1 MVQKNMEKSR
11 VEVIA
16 EISGSHGGT
25 LENALKL
32 IDAAHSA
39 GADAVKFQCYVPEKI
54 AAMRGGESVIWQGKH
69 WQLVDLY
76 KAAHTP
82 REWFP
87 FLIDRAKHLG
97 LAWFSSAFSFDDIDF
112 LYALDCPRFKI
123 SSFEL
128 LHLQLIRRAAK
139 TGRPLILSTG
149 MANMAD
155 IVKAVEAAA
164 KDTDHVSILHCTSGY
179 PTPPHESRLQR
190 ITLLRDAFLTRD
202 IGLSDHTTG
211 IGVPIAA
218 VALGAVMIEKH
229 IRLSSII
236 GPDDA
241 FAIGLADFAAMVN
254 GIHDA
259 WAGTFAFCHEPA
271 SEASFKKMRKQTA

>member
-1 MVQKNMEKSR
+1 MEKSR

-25 LENALKL
+25 LENALRL
-32 IDAAHSA
+32 INAAQSA

-54 AAMRGGESVIWQGKH
+54 AALRGGGSTIWQGQH
-69 WQLVDLY
+69 WQLLDLY

-87 FLIDRAKHLG
+87 FLIDRAKQLDI
-97 LAWFSSAFSFDDIDF
+97 AWFSSAFSFDDVDF

-128 LHLQLIRRAAK
+128 QHLQLIRRVAK
-139 TGRPLILSTG
+139 TERPLILSTG

-155 IVKAVEAAA
+155 IVRAVEAA
-164 KDTDHVSILHCTSGY
+164 KDTKTVSILHCTSGY
-179 PTPPHESRLQR
+179 PTPPSESRLQR
-190 ITLLRDAFLTRD
+190 ITLLRDTFLTRD

-218 VALGAVMIEKH
+218 VALGAVIVEKH
-229 IRLSSII
+229 LRLASVET
-236 GPDDA
+236 PDSA
-241 FAIGLADFAAMVN
+241 FSVVSEDFARMVN
-254 GIHDA
+254 GIRDA

-271 SEASFKKMRKQTA
+271 SEASFKKMRKQTS